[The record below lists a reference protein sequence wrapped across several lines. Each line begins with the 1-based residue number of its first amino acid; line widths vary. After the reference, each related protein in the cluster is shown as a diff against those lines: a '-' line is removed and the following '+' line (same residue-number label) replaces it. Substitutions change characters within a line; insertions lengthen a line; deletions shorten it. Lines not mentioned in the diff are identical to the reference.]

1 MKELLPFERQIL
13 LAEVYHYAWY
23 NEEAYKDLLAF
34 IDKYENFVDKPV
46 FLTQINNNDTETTH
60 LEPLAFGQDLDTNSG
75 IEQVQQPEISSRSV

>member
-1 MKELLPFERQIL
+1 MKEVLPFERQIL

-46 FLTQINNNDTETTH
+46 FLTQINNNDTETTN
-60 LEPLAFGQDLDTNSG
+60 LEPLAFGQNLNTNPS
-75 IEQVQQPEISSRSV
+75 IDEVQ

>member
-23 NEEAYKDLLAF
+23 NEEAYKDLLLF
-34 IDKYENFVDKPV
+34 IEKYQNLLDKPV

-60 LEPLAFGQDLDTNSG
+60 LEPLAFGQNIDTNPGSN
-75 IEQVQQPEISSRSV
+75 EI

>member
-23 NEEAYKDLLAF
+23 NEEAYQDLLAF
-34 IDKYENFVDKPV
+34 IDKYQTILDKPV

-60 LEPLAFGQDLDTNSG
+60 PESLAYGQDLDTNSG
-75 IEQVQQPEISSRSV
+75 FDEVQ